1 LATHDGLFDVSR
13 SPAEQAGPSIDLM
26 GTSTDGTLYASG
38 HPGPGTDLPD
48 PVGLITSTD
57 QGNTWTPVARQG
69 ETDFHALAV
78 AGTDLVGYEG
88 RILTSTEGHHWT
100 VPAEDIPAHS
110 LAGALDGE
118 HAVIVIAIAVVR
130 DDDGTTGIWVATAD
144 GVQVPRDD
152 GATFAPLRAS

>member
-1 LATHDGLFDVSR
+1 
-13 SPAEQAGPSIDLM
+13 
-26 GTSTDGTLYASG
+26 
-38 HPGPGTDLPD
+38 
-48 PVGLITSTD
+48 
-57 QGNTWTPVARQG
+57 VARQG

-100 VPAEDIPAHS
+100 VTAEDIPAHS

-118 HAVIVIAIAVVR
+118 PAAITIAIAIAVVR